1 MSAIIDPVTGASIN
15 SDWKLNG
22 GVTRLAQ
29 LPAADAFYY
38 GAVVFC
44 HEDNRFYECQ
54 HIVTADQDYYRWVAV
69 TQGGHRLFFIP
80 VEKLTTEEVQNAD
93 PHPSIRT
100 NSFDAAASALDELAF
115 GLRRYNVKVD
125 PLCFAPT
132 KDTVILSGVT
142 YYKYNNRYDRAEY
155 VETEDTSPILNKAY
169 FYLQDGV
176 LVTKIFADG
185 ESFEAGVKYYESTR
199 PMFVAVDMESGAV
212 IDALLFNATDKTL
225 DALVLDD
232 LIAKYNELVDILNVT
247 GSKLHVI
254 TDSEMN
260 SGNGVTLFQLCKYI
274 NEMIDEVNPFS
285 VPWNNTLQRIQYLE
299 TIVKQF
305 GQFPEGLA
313 NLSQRV
319 DTAEGDIV
327 ELQDQV
333 DRTNE
338 RFDEFVINF
347 PVVVNKGDVKYT
359 MDFVEGAGSRML
371 TCKKHADQSVT
382 HKYVFPMTIIR
393 NGVTYYLDFDDSN
406 PAVTEKTVFATQVT
420 P

>member
-1 MSAIIDPVTGASIN
+1 MSAILDPVAGASIN

-29 LPAADAFYY
+29 LPVADAFYY

-44 HEDNRFYECQ
+44 HEDNRFYECR
-54 HIVTADQDYYRWVAV
+54 HIITADQDYYRWVAV
-69 TQGGHRLFFIP
+69 TQGGQRLFFIP

-115 GLRRYNVKVD
+115 GLRRFNVKVD

-142 YYKYNNRYDRAEY
+142 YYKYNNRYDRAAY

-169 FYLQDGV
+169 FYLDDGV
-176 LVTKIFADG
+176 LVTKIFASG
-185 ESFEAGVKYYESTR
+185 ESFEDGVKYYESTR

-254 TDSEMN
+254 TDSVMN

-313 NLSQRV
+313 NLTQRV

-338 RFDEFVINF
+338 RFDDFVINF

-371 TCKKHADQSVT
+371 TCKKHSDQSVA

-393 NGVTYYLDFDDSN
+393 NGVTYYLDFDDSD
-406 PAVTEKTVFATQVT
+406 PTVTEKTVFATQVT

>member
-1 MSAIIDPVTGASIN
+1 MPV
-15 SDWKLNG
+15 
-22 GVTRLAQ
+22 
-29 LPAADAFYY
+29 ADAFYY

-44 HEDNRFYECQ
+44 HEDNRFYECR
-54 HIVTADQDYYRWVAV
+54 HIITADQDYYRWVAV
-69 TQGGHRLFFIP
+69 TQGGQRLFFIP

-132 KDTVILSGVT
+132 RDTVILSGVV
-142 YYKYNNRYDRAEY
+142 YYKYNNKYDRAAY
-155 VETEDTSPILNKAY
+155 VETEDTAPILNKAY

-176 LVTKIFADG
+176 LVTKIFAAG

-212 IDALLFNATDKTL
+212 IDALLFNSTDKTL

-232 LIAKYNELVDILNVT
+232 LISKYNELVDILNVT

-274 NEMIDEVNPFS
+274 NELIDEVNPFS
-285 VPWNNTLQRIQYLE
+285 VPWNNALQRIQYLE
-299 TIVKQF
+299 TIVQQF

-313 NLSQRV
+313 NLTQRV

-333 DRTNE
+333 DKTNE
-338 RFDEFVINF
+338 RFDNFVINF
-347 PVVVNKGDVKYT
+347 PVVVNKGAVKYT

-371 TCKKHADQSVT
+371 TCKKHSDQSVT

-393 NGVTYYLDFDDSN
+393 NGVTYYLDFDDSD
-406 PAVTEKTVFATQVT
+406 PSVTEKTVFATQVT

>member
-1 MSAIIDPVTGASIN
+1 MSAILDPVAGASIN

-29 LPAADAFYY
+29 LPVADAFYY

-44 HEDNRFYECQ
+44 HEDNRFYECR
-54 HIVTADQDYYRWVAV
+54 HIITADQDYYRWVAV
-69 TQGGHRLFFIP
+69 TQGGQRLFFIP

-132 KDTVILSGVT
+132 KDTVILSGVV
-142 YYKYNNRYDRAEY
+142 YYKYNNRYDRAAY
-155 VETEDTSPILNKAY
+155 VETEDTAPIVNKAY

-176 LVTKIFADG
+176 LVTKIFAAG
-185 ESFEAGVKYYESTR
+185 ESFEAEVKYYESTR
-199 PMFVAVDMESGAV
+199 PMFVAVDMESGDV

-319 DTAEGDIV
+319 GTAEGDIV
-327 ELQDQV
+327 DLQDQV

-338 RFDEFVINF
+338 RFDDFVINF

-359 MDFVEGAGSRML
+359 MDFVEGVGSRML
-371 TCKKHADQSVT
+371 TCRKHADQSVL

-393 NGVTYYLDFDDSN
+393 NGVTYYLDFDDSD
-406 PAVTEKTVFATQVT
+406 PSVTEKTVFATQVT

>member
-1 MSAIIDPVTGASIN
+1 MSAILDPVMGASIN

-29 LPAADAFYY
+29 LPVADAFYY

-44 HEDNRFYECQ
+44 HEDNRFYECR
-54 HIVTADQDYYRWVAV
+54 HITTADQDYYRWVAV
-69 TQGGHRLFFIP
+69 TQGGQRLFFIP
-80 VEKLTTEEVQNAD
+80 VEKLTTEEVRNAD

-100 NSFDAAASALDELAF
+100 NSFDAAVSALDEIAF

-125 PLCFAPT
+125 QFCYAPT
-132 KDTVILSGVT
+132 KDTEVIEGVK
-142 YYKYNNRYDRAEY
+142 YYKYNNKYDRAAY
-155 VETEDTSPILNKAY
+155 VETEDTAPVLNKAY

-185 ESFEAGVKYYESTR
+185 DSFESGVTYYESTR
-199 PMFVAVDMESGAV
+199 PMFVEVALETGIV
-212 IDALLFNATDKTL
+212 INSLLFNANGKSL
-225 DALVLDD
+225 DELVLDD
-232 LIAKYNELVDILNVT
+232 LIAKYNELADILNVS
-247 GSKLHVI
+247 GSRLHVV
-254 TDSEMN
+254 TENEMTA
-260 SGNGVTLFQLCKYI
+260 GNGVTLFKLCQYI
-274 NEMIDEVNPFS
+274 NELIDEVNPFS

-299 TIVKQF
+299 TIVNQF

-313 NLSQRV
+313 NLTQRV

-333 DRTNE
+333 DKTNE
-338 RFDEFVINF
+338 RFDDFVINF

-371 TCKKHADQSVT
+371 TCKKHADQSVA
-382 HKYVFPMTIIR
+382 HRYVFPMTIVR
-393 NGVTYYLDFDDSN
+393 NGVTYYLDFDDN
-406 PAVTEKTVFATQVT
+406 DPAVTEKTVFATQVT